1 MWCGKQDAQISN
13 NNLDSKRIC
22 VIGAAAAGVVA
33 SCYRMRRNFWAHSSS
48 VRTQF
53 AFTTEEKFDQ
63 KFKSSCLTSSKIMDQ
78 QPDETLGG
86 LWVLDRL
93 QGG

>member
-1 MWCGKQDAQISN
+1 MLRCDVESKMLSN

-33 SCYRMRRNFWAHSSS
+33 SCYRMHRNFWAHSSS
-48 VRTQF
+48 VRTQC

-86 LWVLDRL
+86 L
-93 QGG
+93 

>member
-1 MWCGKQDAQISN
+1 MLRCDAESKMLSN
-13 NNLDSKRIC
+13 NNLDSKRIR

-53 AFTTEEKFDQ
+53 AFTTEEKIW
-63 KFKSSCLTSSKIMDQ
+63 STI
-78 QPDETLGG
+78 
-86 LWVLDRL
+86 
-93 QGG
+93 